1 MGTQKNRLE
10 TVLLSIQK
18 LMLNLMDK
26 KIILI
31 LLSKSLS
38 EPMII
43 GPVLSEKKF
52 ENV

>member
-1 MGTQKNRLE
+1 
-10 TVLLSIQK
+10 
-18 LMLNLMDK
+18 MDK
-26 KIILI
+26 KIIML

-52 ENV
+52 